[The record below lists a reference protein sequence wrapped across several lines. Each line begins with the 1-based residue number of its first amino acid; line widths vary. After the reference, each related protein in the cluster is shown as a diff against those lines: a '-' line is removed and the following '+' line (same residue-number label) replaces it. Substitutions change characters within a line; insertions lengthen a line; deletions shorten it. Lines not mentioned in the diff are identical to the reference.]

1 MSVLLLS
8 AFAETCES
16 LLPWADSPSALMM
29 FVHGASNRTGKT
41 TTYANHH
48 MFHSKLAH
56 LALHTC
62 RDPAPPP
69 FRVLEIGLGC
79 RMRGP
84 GGSVA
89 LWLAMLPAPI
99 KVQLYIM
106 EFDRPCAQKWQS
118 EFGAHAARV
127 SVHIGDQNSNDDLDR
142 LYLEAGARPF
152 DIIIDDGS
160 QISVH
165 QRNSLWHMVTSDYVK
180 PGGLFVIADIA
191 ASSCHNYVA
200 GDPRHLTK
208 CLKFSCHQVNA
219 RMTGGTSGC
228 IILTNGR
235 PSFLATLELA
245 ELTDGTGQ
253 VAC

>member
-1 MSVLLLS
+1 MSVLLLP
-8 AFAETCES
+8 AFADTCES
-16 LLPWADSPSALMM
+16 LLPWADSPSALKM
-29 FVHGASNRTGKT
+29 FVPGASNRTGKT

-62 RDPAPPP
+62 RDPPSAPI
-69 FRVLEIGLGC
+69 RVLEIGLGC

-191 ASSCHNYVA
+191 ASSCHNYFA

-208 CLKFSCHQVNA
+208 CTKFSCHQVNA